1 MSQETEQQILQA
13 LHDIRDGQQEII
25 KALEAQ
31 RALADAQ
38 IQKSRTNI
46 EESIGLQREAL
57 RRQRAITRIAIPGI
71 LACIAAI
78 AYLVFRYF

>member
-13 LHDIRDGQQEII
+13 LHDIRAGQREMI
-25 KALEAQ
+25 KLLEAQ
-31 RALADAQ
+31 RSLADAQ

-57 RRQRAITRIAIPGI
+57 QRQRAITRIAIPGI
-71 LACIAAI
+71 FACIAAI